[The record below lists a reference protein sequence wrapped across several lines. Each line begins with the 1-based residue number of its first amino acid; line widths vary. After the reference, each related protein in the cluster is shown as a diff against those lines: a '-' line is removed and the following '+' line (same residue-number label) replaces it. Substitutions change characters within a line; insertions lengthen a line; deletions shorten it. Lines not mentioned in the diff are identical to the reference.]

1 MAQDAPED
9 TKLHPRIALAVA
21 VTIATLIVSA
31 NAAPF
36 VLFPKAG
43 KLPSPDGRFEVRN
56 AERNGSD
63 KEFIGT
69 SHSLWLIEPATGR
82 ARKLCDYLGVAA
94 VAWSGN
100 DFLVV
105 TEYVGRKTSRAWV
118 FPMAAQEVLMFD
130 KPNLIQMVPAE
141 LRATLRENDHIFIE
155 ASSVEAE
162 TVHLRV
168 WGYGP
173 HDTQGF
179 QWSCTYEMSEER
191 MNCH

>member
-1 MAQDAPED
+1 MAQDPSED
-9 TKLHPRIALAVA
+9 TTLRPRIALALA
-21 VTIATLIVSA
+21 VIIATLVVSA

-36 VLFPKAG
+36 VLFPKTS

-56 AERNGSD
+56 AERDGSD

-69 SHSLWLIEPATGR
+69 SHSLWLVESATGR

-105 TEYVGRKTSRAWV
+105 TEYVGKKTSRARV
-118 FPMAAQEVLMFD
+118 FHLAAQEALVFD
-130 KPNLIQMVPAE
+130 QPSLIQMVPVE
-141 LRATLRENDHIFIE
+141 LRATLRENNHIFIE

-173 HDTQGF
+173 HDTQASGGVAPTK
-179 QWSCTYEMSEER
+179 CANPE
-191 MNCH
+191 

>member
-1 MAQDAPED
+1 
-9 TKLHPRIALAVA
+9 
-21 VTIATLIVSA
+21 
-31 NAAPF
+31 
-36 VLFPKAG
+36 
-43 KLPSPDGRFEVRN
+43 VRN

-69 SHSLWLIEPATGR
+69 SHSLWLVEP

-118 FPMAAQEVLMFD
+118 FPLAAREALRFD
-130 KPNLIQMVPAE
+130 KPSLIQIVPVE
-141 LRATLRENDHIFIE
+141 LRATLRENDHIFVE

-162 TVHLRV
+162 TVNLRV
-168 WGYGP
+168 
-173 HDTQGF
+173 
-179 QWSCTYEMSEER
+179 
-191 MNCH
+191 